1 VPHIVDKKPGL
12 GPLAQGQWMKPCRY
26 VTSFSLKN
34 KQNQTM
40 RAPWPENM
48 ANSLHGFLDKKAKNE
63 AKMAEKCQK

>member
-1 VPHIVDKKPGL
+1 MGLKLFLVQGVDTFL
-12 GPLAQGQWMKPCRY
+12 
-26 VTSFSLKN
+26 
-34 KQNQTM
+34 